1 MITRRVFLKTGAVAL
16 SAFFAPRAVRRA
28 AAAERTP
35 VLVALYLR
43 GGADGLNLVVPA
55 GDPAYYASRPTIQV
69 ALGHELPLDG
79 FFGLNPVL
87 APLLPLYES
96 GALAFVHAAGSPD
109 PSRSHFD
116 CQDFMERA
124 APGDR
129 SRVDGWL
136 ARYLAVA
143 GGGKSIAGVTLRNAR
158 AKALQG
164 PAPSLAFASLGAFS
178 FTGPQVAER
187 RATLDARYAVVTE
200 DTTAA
205 RTLGESATQA
215 LDAVDLLATVERATD
230 VVYPASELGSALAD
244 AAALIKAEIG
254 VRAIAVDLGGWDHH
268 TDTGDRTEEVGGDLA
283 ASLAAFAAD
292 LGPHAASTLTLAM
305 TEFGRRVA
313 ENGGRGTDHGHGGV
327 MLALGGGVHGGRVLL
342 AGGTWPGLA
351 TDRLYRG
358 QDLAVT
364 TDFRSVFAEALHRHL
379 LVNQTAVA
387 AILPGFTID
396 PAAFPGLYV

>member
-1 MITRRVFLKTGAVAL
+1 MITRRTLLKTGAVAL
-16 SAFFAPRAVRRA
+16 SAFFLPRVRRA
-28 AAAERTP
+28 SAAARTP

-69 ALGHELPLDG
+69 PPGSELPLDG

-87 APLLPLYES
+87 APLLPLYAS

-129 SRVDGWL
+129 SRLDGWL

-143 GGGKSIAGVTLRNAR
+143 GGGHAIAGVTLKNAR

-164 PAPSLAFASLGAFS
+164 AAPSLAFASLGAFALAGS
-178 FTGPQVAER
+178 QVDER
-187 RATLDARYAVVTE
+187 EATLAERYAVVS
-200 DTTAA
+200 DPTAA
-205 RTLGESATQA
+205 ARMLGESATQA
-215 LDAVDLLATVERATD
+215 LDAVDLLATVDRATG
-230 VVYPASELGSALAD
+230 VAYPASELGNALKD
-244 AAALIKAEIG
+244 AAALVKAEIG

-268 TDTGDRTEEVGGDLA
+268 TDTADRTEDVGGDLA
-283 ASLAAFAAD
+283 ASLAAFSSD
-292 LGPHAASTLTLAM
+292 LGDHAATTLTLAM

-313 ENGGRGTDHGHGGV
+313 ENGGRGTDHGHGGL
-327 MLALGGGVHGGRVLL
+327 MMALGGGVHGGRVLV

-351 TDRLYRG
+351 PEKLYRG

-364 TDFRSVFAEALHRHL
+364 TDFRSVFAEALERHL
-379 LVNQTAVA
+379 LAQRSEVE
-387 AILPGFTID
+387 AILPGFTVEL
-396 PAAFPGLYV
+396 PGLYA

>member
-1 MITRRVFLKTGAVAL
+1 MISRRVLLKTGAVAL
-16 SAFFAPRAVRRA
+16 SAFLLPRVRRVYG
-28 AAAERTP
+28 AERTP

-55 GDPAYYASRPTIQV
+55 GDPAYYASRPTIAV
-69 ALGHELPLDG
+69 PAGHELPLDG
-79 FFGLNPVL
+79 FFGLNPAL
-87 APLLPLYES
+87 APLLPLYAS
-96 GALAFVHAAGSPD
+96 GVLAFVHAAGSPD

-129 SRVDGWL
+129 ARVDGWL

-143 GGGKSIAGVTLRNAR
+143 GGGRSIAGVTLRNAR

-164 PAPSLAFASLGAFS
+164 AAPSLAFASLGAFS
-178 FTGPQVAER
+178 FAGAHVDER
-187 RATLDARYAVVTE
+187 QAVLDERYAVVTE
-200 DTTAA
+200 TTTAA
-205 RTLGESATQA
+205 RLLGESASQA
-215 LDAVDLLATVERATD
+215 LDAVDLLATVQRATG
-230 VVYPASELGSALAD
+230 VGYPVSALGSALAD
-244 AAALIKAEIG
+244 AAALVKAEIG
-254 VRAIAVDLGGWDHH
+254 VRAICVDLGGWDHH
-268 TDTGDRTEEVGGDLA
+268 TDTADRTDEVGGDLA
-283 ASLAAFAAD
+283 ASLAAFSAD
-292 LGPHAASTLTLAM
+292 LGAHAATTLTLAM

-342 AGGTWPGLA
+342 AGNTWPGLA
-351 TDRLYRG
+351 VDRRYRG

-379 LVNQTAVA
+379 LVRTTDVA
-387 AILPGFTID
+387 AILPGFTIE
-396 PAAFPGLYV
+396 PATFPGLYG

>member
-1 MITRRVFLKTGAVAL
+1 MISRRLLLKTGAVAL
-16 SAFFAPRAVRRA
+16 SAFVLPRVRRA
-28 AAAERTP
+28 WAAERTP

-55 GDPAYYASRPTIQV
+55 GDPAYYASRPTIAV
-69 ALGHELPLDG
+69 PAGHELPLDG
-79 FFGLNPVL
+79 LFGLNPAL

-129 SRVDGWL
+129 TRVDGWL

-143 GGGKSIAGVTLRNAR
+143 GGGRSIAGVTLRNAR

-164 PAPSLAFASLGAFS
+164 SAPSLAFASLGALS
-178 FTGPQVAER
+178 FTGSHVEER
-187 RATLDARYAVVTE
+187 HAVLDARYGVVTE
-200 DTTAA
+200 QTGAA
-205 RTLGESATQA
+205 RLLGESAAQA
-215 LDAVDLLATVERATD
+215 LDAIDLLATVSRATS
-230 VVYPASELGSALAD
+230 VAYPPSDLGNALAD
-244 AAALIKAEIG
+244 AAALIKSEIG

-268 TDTGDRTEEVGGDLA
+268 TDTADRTAEVGGDLA
-283 ASLAAFAAD
+283 ASLAAFSAD
-292 LGPHAASTLTLAM
+292 LGAHAPSTLTLAM

-327 MLALGGGVHGGRVLL
+327 MMALGGGVRGGRVLL
-342 AGGTWPGLA
+342 AGGAWPGLA
-351 TDRLYRG
+351 TAKLYRG

-379 LVNQTAVA
+379 RVGTSDVA

-396 PAAFPGLYV
+396 PSTFPGLYG

>member
-1 MITRRVFLKTGAVAL
+1 MLTRRVLLKTGAVAL
-16 SAFFAPRAVRRA
+16 SAFLLPRARQTS
-28 AAAERTP
+28 AAERTP

-55 GDPAYYASRPTIQV
+55 GDPAYYTSRPTIAV
-69 ALGHELPLDG
+69 PAGHELPLDG
-79 FFGLNPVL
+79 FFGLNPAL
-87 APLLPLYES
+87 APLLPLWES

-136 ARYLAVA
+136 ARYLAIA

-164 PAPSLAFASLGAFS
+164 AAPSLAFASLGALS
-178 FTGPQVAER
+178 FTGSHVAER
-187 RATLDARYAVVTE
+187 QNALDGRYAVVTH
-200 DTTAA
+200 DTAA
-205 RTLGESATQA
+205 ARMLGEAASQA
-215 LDAVDLLATVERATD
+215 LDAVDLLATVDRTTA
-230 VVYPASELGSALAD
+230 VVYPPSELGNALKD
-244 AAALIKAEIG
+244 AAALVKADVG

-268 TDTGDRTEEVGGDLA
+268 TDTADRTEEVGGDLA
-283 ASLAAFAAD
+283 ACLAAFSAD
-292 LGPHAASTLTLAM
+292 LGAHAASTLTLAM

-327 MLALGGGVHGGRVLL
+327 MFALGGGVRGGRVLL
-342 AGGTWPGLA
+342 SNGTWPGLA
-351 TDRLYRG
+351 TDRLHRG

-379 LVNQTAVA
+379 LVGRSDVA
-387 AILPGFTID
+387 TILPGFTID
-396 PAAFPGLYV
+396 PAAFPGLYG